1 MVIRK
6 WIIAGSIVLLVA
18 LVCSGCLWV
27 KTPPVSRPVPPAV
40 LVDYHR
46 TGGFAGFDDRLVLF
60 DNGVGVVSSKT
71 RNTEIT
77 LNQSD
82 LDHIA
87 TTFDE
92 ARFSM
97 LEGNYTSRHGGA
109 DFIQYSISY
118 HGKTVKSEDSAT
130 PPSLQMVIDQLNQI
144 MSRGLNAD
152 QANLPST
159 RINP

>member
-1 MVIRK
+1 
-6 WIIAGSIVLLVA
+6 
-18 LVCSGCLWV
+18 
-27 KTPPVSRPVPPAV
+27 
-40 LVDYHR
+40 
-46 TGGFAGFDDRLVLF
+46 
-60 DNGVGVVSSKT
+60 
-71 RNTEIT
+71 
-77 LNQSD
+77 
-82 LDHIA
+82 
-87 TTFDE
+87 
-92 ARFSM
+92 M